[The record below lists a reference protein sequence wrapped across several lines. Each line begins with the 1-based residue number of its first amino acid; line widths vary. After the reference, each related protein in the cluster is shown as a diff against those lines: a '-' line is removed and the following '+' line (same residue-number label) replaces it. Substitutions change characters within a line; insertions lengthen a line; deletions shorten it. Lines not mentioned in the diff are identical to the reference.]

1 MSIVLFVFFLLMDG
15 KLLSMNS
22 QVIKYHAHF
31 VSSRDPP
38 AVWSTCSQL
47 LAIVYR
53 FLHTFCSELSFK
65 LVACSLFSSTNP
77 MMWIIYDTEWSGDV
91 MSKPVHIF
99 PTVSIMGV
107 LSNNRVVPAHPDLWK
122 DDWWDRWIYNFPDF
136 FFVSL
141 TYIFWR
147 AVNHRHSRSAVPWSN
162 SSPNFV

>member
-22 QVIKYHAHF
+22 QVMKYHVHF
-31 VSSRDPP
+31 LSSRDPP
-38 AVWSTCSQL
+38 EVWSTCSQL

-65 LVACSLFSSTNP
+65 YVAYSLFSSTNP

-99 PTVSIMGV
+99 QLFPSWGYSRTTVLFQRIRTLKKMIDEIVEYIMF
-107 LSNNRVVPAHPDLWK
+107 L
-122 DDWWDRWIYNFPDF
+122 IF
-136 FFVSL
+136 FISL
-141 TYIFWR
+141 TYMLWR
-147 AVNHRHSRSAVPWSN
+147 AVNPRPSRSAVPWSN
-162 SSPNFV
+162 SSPDFV